1 MTDDEKKVYVRKE
14 KKPSWLERHG
24 FMFGTKPQG
33 EIKQLKMH
41 EFGVSVLTDG
51 KLEGR
56 MKALM
61 SFKEDFMQGIEDD
74 DLKTYVTNL
83 EDRVQLLND
92 AIVEIAAPYARA
104 GTSPRFAKLMR
115 GWTKWYRLGK
125 TGILEVKSWVHEQEK
140 EDETK
145 DSNDTQPTDKKKRT
159 EIDRMLTDRSSINI
173 RNDIHYLHNFLN
185 LTVFSD
191 GFFALSL
198 CFMDKDVSERAA
210 TVIQTMNQQ
219 KPREDMTHEPDF

>member
-1 MTDDEKKVYVRKE
+1 MSEEKKVYVRKE

-24 FMFGTKPQG
+24 FMFGNKPNQG

-61 SFKEDFMQGIEDD
+61 SFKEDFMKGIEDKE
-74 DLKTYVTNL
+74 LTTYVANL
-83 EDRVQLLND
+83 ENRVQLLND

-104 GTSPRFAKLMR
+104 GTSPRFAILMR

-125 TGILEVKSWVHEQEK
+125 TGILEVKSWVEQQQQ
-140 EDETK
+140 TK
-145 DSNDTQPTDKKKRT
+145 TSDSRT
-159 EIDRMLTDRSSINI
+159 LSLTDQSSINI
-173 RNDIHYLHNFLN
+173 RNDVHYLHNFLN

-198 CFMDKDVSERAA
+198 CFMDKDISERAA
-210 TVIQTMNQQ
+210 TVIQTMVQSHQQ
-219 KPREDMTHEPDF
+219 LPYGFGPQGSQQQG